1 MNDTPTSGPIASS
14 ITHHDFD
21 AASSRRSL
29 SSSHTNGFLTFPP
42 IIFLLLAGNLSHLRG
57 APPPRLAQGC
67 PRSLALRALED
78 SRSSRGPQALP
89 SRPCAS
95 RYVRARKTSSRSAVG
110 GVPRAAAS
118 DDSSAGVPSPQT
130 RPALRSTKRSQMRAA
145 SEIW

>member
-42 IIFLLLAGNLSHLRG
+42 IIFLLLAGLH
-57 APPPRLAQGC
+57 
-67 PRSLALRALED
+67 PRSLPLRALED

-130 RPALRSTKRSQMRAA
+130 RPALRSTKRSQ
-145 SEIW
+145 